1 MESLGGICILTG
13 FYGVYGMVKGEIYA
27 KDGITARYFYRD
39 EESAAFWSACI
50 GYVVIG
56 GLVAG
61 ATARLLNLT
70 TYQNRIRPFFT

>member
-1 MESLGGICILTG
+1 MELLRGIGILMA

-39 EESAAFWSACI
+39 EESAAFWRACI

-56 GLVAG
+56 GLVVG
-61 ATARLLNLT
+61 AITNRLS
-70 TYQNRIRPFFT
+70 